1 MNLVD
6 PIAKLFGDWLSTI
19 NICSIIV
26 RLFLAVACSGVIGAE
41 RATKRHAAGFR
52 TYILVCL
59 GATIVMLTNQ
69 FLYETFGTGDVGR
82 MGAQVI
88 SGIGF
93 LGVGTIFITSK
104 NRIKGLTTAAGLWA
118 CACIGL
124 SIGVGFYT
132 LGILGTVVM
141 AISLSLFPKIEHF
154 FTKRSRYLGL
164 HVELYSRTSVKDLI
178 EYLREIKI
186 NVILITYNP
195 AYANTGLSVYTVEI
209 ENRIMKNDEL
219 IETINQFD
227 YIHYVEIIQ

>member
-6 PIAKLFGDWLSTI
+6 PITKLVGEWLSTI
-19 NICSIIV
+19 NIYSIIV
-26 RLFLAVACSGVIGAE
+26 RLILAVVCSGAIGAE

-69 FLYETFGTGDVGR
+69 FLYETFKTGDIGR

-132 LGILGTVVM
+132 LGILGTIVM
-141 AISLSLFPKIEHF
+141 AVSLSLFPKIENF

-164 HVELYSRTSVKDLI
+164 HIEFYSRRNVKDLI
-178 EYLREIKI
+178 DYLRKTGVS
-186 NVILITYNP
+186 VILVTYNP
-195 AYANTGLSVYTVEI
+195 AYANTGLSVYTIEVENKVMDNHI
-209 ENRIMKNDEL
+209 L
-219 IETINQFD
+219 IEKISEFEYVNF
-227 YIHYVEIIQ
+227 VEIIQ

>member
-1 MNLVD
+1 MNLD
-6 PIAKLFGDWLSTI
+6 PFTKIFGEVFAGI
-19 NICSIIV
+19 NIYSIIL
-26 RLFLAVACSGVIGAE
+26 RLLLAVICAGIIGAE

-59 GATIVMLTNQ
+59 GATVVMLTNQ
-69 FLYETFGTGDVGR
+69 FIYETFNTGDVGR

-132 LGILGTVVM
+132 LAILGTFVM
-141 AISLSLFPKIEHF
+141 AISLMVFPKIESF

-164 HVELYSRTSVKDLI
+164 HIEFFSRTNVKDLM
-178 EYLREIKI
+178 EFLRGENIK
-186 NVILITYNP
+186 VLLITYNP
-195 AYANTGLSVYTVEI
+195 SYANTGLSVYTIEI
-209 ENRIMKNDEL
+209 ENRVMDNHEL
-219 IETINQFD
+219 IEKIKDFEYVN
-227 YIHYVEIIQ
+227 YVEIIQ

>member
-1 MNLVD
+1 MNLD
-6 PIAKLFGDWLSTI
+6 PFTKIFEEVFAGI
-19 NICSIIV
+19 NIYSIIL
-26 RLFLAVACSGVIGAE
+26 RLLLAVICAGIIGAE

-59 GATIVMLTNQ
+59 GATVVMLTNQ
-69 FLYETFGTGDVGR
+69 FIYETFNTGDVGR

-132 LGILGTVVM
+132 LAILGTFVM
-141 AISLSLFPKIEHF
+141 AISLTVFPKIESF

-164 HVELYSRTSVKDLI
+164 HIEFFSRTNVKDLMDF
-178 EYLREIKI
+178 LRGENIK
-186 NVILITYNP
+186 VLLITYNP
-195 AYANTGLSVYTVEI
+195 SYANTGLSVYTIEI
-209 ENRIMKNDEL
+209 ENRVMDNHEL
-219 IETINQFD
+219 IEKIKSFEYVN
-227 YIHYVEIIQ
+227 HVEIIQ